1 MRTASIRQKNDR
13 KRAFLSRHR
22 ERHALGSA
30 FWYTVLYA
38 LLFGFILYFF
48 AAEHRSLVYHA
59 DAWRQHLR
67 AYAYY
72 GKWLRGCAWN
82 LLHGQGVS
90 LQNWSFGLGY
100 GADVLTTLQYYCF
113 GEPLAFLNIL
123 VPERF
128 CKLYF
133 EFLIVLRPYLAG
145 LAFMAYVRYV
155 FPDMRRIPL
164 LAGALSYS
172 FCGTVLYLGMLH
184 PFFVTPMIYFP
195 LLLLG
200 VERVLQERRP
210 LVFMLSVWMA
220 GISNFYF
227 FYMLA
232 LLTAGYGV
240 CRVGFRAYAVRRQAR
255 SNEAGST
262 SDKETPGKRKHR
274 GDAKTNTA
282 WRADRRNAR
291 SEWKQAVAELFR
303 LLGYAVIGTMAAGA
317 ILIPVLVQ
325 FQSDPRGATE
335 FSLSLFYEPT
345 YYQELLKNLV
355 TFINHPL
362 YDTELCM
369 SLFVAAALMVL
380 LGRKGHRQ
388 LKVAVLGC
396 IALLCFPV
404 AGYLLNGASYVINR
418 WTFAAEFLLALVLA
432 VVWNECISLR
442 TRQSATGS
450 GDTLA
455 LVGQSAGGCG
465 KGRPS
470 RENGKDSKW
479 AAYSGWEN
487 VWYHLEQVA
496 FVGLLA
502 CIAGN
507 IYLGYA
513 RIPAD
518 ENGEGGQSG
527 YASEFTDAQTP
538 AEYMQAAYRNEAAVI
553 QNYESS
559 ASNATGSG
567 ISGNGDEAAGSEVEV
582 TNENPGSEGGTLTGS
597 FLRYSGRDLTYNAGA
612 QLGRSS
618 TQFFWS
624 FANGAVADFFQALG
638 VNEEQNFCYTGLD
651 DRAALEALAGVQ
663 YYSIAYDN
671 SFEQKFVPYGFSDIG
686 TVAGESGVPE
696 NVRQELTDAAEQ
708 RAAKELASNTEQ
720 SESSSRKQNAEQ
732 GAQQNTALAADGTI
746 PEASGAVLGD
756 DSWEPVRP
764 EYHLYSSMFALPLGY
779 TYTGVLSQEDFAAMT
794 PTQRQEAIVQGVL
807 LGDADAA
814 TDGANLE
821 VAAGNIASNEEYGAA
836 GNEEENISNNAA
848 LQNVIQPEYY
858 EQELPYTAEASDGI
872 TITQEED
879 GGTAF
884 IVTNPEATVT
894 LTFTG
899 TENAETYLLLQDL
912 EITTL
917 HDGADTLQEIYPITV
932 SIFRQGETLIDKT
945 INYKTPINQY
955 YSGWKDFALNMG
967 YNTGAPDTITIRFQ
981 YAGCYTVSGLAVI
994 GQPME
999 TLMTTSVERAVC
1011 TLQNVDLHQNPISLA
1026 TNEITGALNAEQDR
1040 ILVFNIPYSTG
1051 WTAYDNGEKVEL
1063 QKANLMYLAMPAAAG
1078 SHEIRLV
1085 YHTPGG
1091 RVGGVVSAIG
1101 ILLMLVMW
1109 KRVKFNFGAGG
1120 IYS

>member
-1 MRTASIRQKNDR
+1 MRISETRPKNGRQR
-13 KRAFLSRHR
+13 GVFL
-22 ERHALGSA
+22 
-30 FWYTVLYA
+30 WYTVLYA
-38 LLFGFILYFF
+38 LLFGFILCFF
-48 AAEHRSLVYHA
+48 IAEHRSLVYHA

-82 LLHGQGVS
+82 LLHGKGLS
-90 LQNWSFGLGY
+90 LQTWSFGLGY

-145 LAFMAYVRYV
+145 LAFTAYVRYT
-155 FPDMRRIPL
+155 FPNIRRIPL
-164 LAGALSYS
+164 LSGALSYS

-200 VERVLQERRP
+200 TERVLQERRP
-210 LVFMLSVWMA
+210 MVFMLSVWMA

-240 CRVGFRAYAVRRQAR
+240 CRVAFRV
-255 SNEAGST
+255 
-262 SDKETPGKRKHR
+262 HR
-274 GDAKTNTA
+274 GNAGTRSVSGETSPRTG
-282 WRADRRNAR
+282 WRRAA
-291 SEWKQAVAELFR
+291 SEIGR

-317 ILIPVLVQ
+317 ILVPVLVQ

-335 FSLSLFYEPT
+335 FSLSLFYEPA
-345 YYQELLKNLV
+345 YYQELFKNLV

-369 SLFVAAALMVL
+369 SVFAVAALIVL
-380 LGRKGHRQ
+380 FIRRGHRQ
-388 LKVAVLGC
+388 LKTAVIGC

-404 AGYLLNGASYVINR
+404 AGYLLNGTSYVINR

-432 VVWNECISLR
+432 VVCNECAARGDCRRKMEPGGDVRQGHSAD
-442 TRQSATGS
+442 TRSPIQTVDSCEDIQPERETIGKAKQAGRE
-450 GDTLA
+450 GGRHLERLA
-455 LVGQSAGGCG
+455 LAGVV
-465 KGRPS
+465 S
-470 RENGKDSKW
+470 
-479 AAYSGWEN
+479 
-487 VWYHLEQVA
+487 
-496 FVGLLA
+496 

-538 AEYMQAAYRNEAAVI
+538 AEYMQAAYRNEAAAI
-553 QNYESS
+553 QSYESS
-559 ASNATGSG
+559 AVGAARNGVSGAGDTG
-567 ISGNGDEAAGSEVEV
+567 ETETLETQAADK
-582 TNENPGSEGGTLTGS
+582 S

-624 FANGAVADFFQALG
+624 FASGAVSEFFQALG

-671 SFEQKFVPYGFSDIG
+671 SFEQKFVPYGFTDIG

-696 NVRQELTDAAEQ
+696 EVRE
-708 RAAKELASNTEQ
+708 ELAGNRQ
-720 SESSSRKQNAEQ
+720 DGIEQ
-732 GAQQNTALAADGTI
+732 GMVQGEDQAGNPGIGQDLEQGSVQSQDGAVAADGTI
-746 PEASGAVLGD
+746 QEASGAVLGD

-779 TYTGVLSQEDFAAMT
+779 TYTGVLSQEEFAEMT

-807 LGDADAA
+807 LGDAELTSDNAGSLLP
-814 TDGANLE
+814 TDDNAE
-821 VAAGNIASNEEYGAA
+821 QETAA
-836 GNEEENISNNAA
+836 GNESAADDAQGQQGAEQHAQNAA
-848 LQNVIQPEYY
+848 LQNVIRPEYY
-858 EQELPYTAEASDGI
+858 EQALPFAAEASDGVVL
-872 TITQEED
+872 TQEDD
-879 GGTAF
+879 GSTWF
-884 IVTNPEATVT
+884 VVTDPEATVT

-899 TENAETYLLLQDL
+899 TEDAETYLLLQNL
-912 EITTL
+912 EVTSLQDWAEAMHSDEDADALSAAENYEAKAADTQSAAAAL
-917 HDGADTLQEIYPITV
+917 AAAEGAGDTLQEVYPITV
-932 SIFRQGETLIDKT
+932 TISRQGETLIDKT

-955 YSGWKDFALNMG
+955 YSGWEDYALNMG
-967 YNTGAPDTITIRFQ
+967 YNTGAPDTITILFQ
-981 YAGCYTVSGLAVI
+981 HAGCYTVSGLSVI
-994 GQPME
+994 GQPMAE
-999 TLMTTSVERAVC
+999 LMTKSVERSVC

-1026 TNEITGALNAEQDR
+1026 TNEITGTLGAEQDR

-1063 QKANLMYLAMPAAAG
+1063 QKANLMYMAMPAVAG

-1091 RVGGVVSAIG
+1091 RAGVLVSVMG
-1101 ILLMLVMW
+1101 IALMVWTALTH
-1109 KRVKFNFGAGG
+1109 R
-1120 IYS
+1120 S